1 MEVGLSFSSHLARLL
16 LDADDATDSAA
27 PLPSARPSSSSPFRP
42 SVAVIVGVLT
52 TMFSLTFLLLL
63 YAKHCKRGVGD
74 GALGVGGGPGYGGY
88 PSSGAAER
96 RHSGVDRAV
105 VESLPVF
112 RRFEPAEVLRLLPK
126 CRHCFHVECVDTWL
140 DAHSTC
146 PLCRVRVDP
155 EDVVLLPAPPPEPD
169 PYPGPDKPAEAK
181 CEEVRSGRRVSGRHS
196 TGSLQIVVQR
206 AEPAVP
212 RTRRSADA
220 TGCLELNRVRKDRLL
235 LAAAEDP
242 EGFERRFSH
251 RVVVSGDA
259 AAERWSDLRPSDLLF
274 LRSEMIITDSGRFSA
289 SRAAGASGGD
299 VVSGARCLSELAGVS
314 RIAPSRAG
322 GWASRTEEEERSV
335 MRRWLGFAAK
345 RTARWLRGP
354 PGDNGPS

>member
-1 MEVGLSFSSHLARLL
+1 
-16 LDADDATDSAA
+16 
-27 PLPSARPSSSSPFRP
+27 
-42 SVAVIVGVLT
+42 
-52 TMFSLTFLLLL
+52 MFSLTFLLLL

-74 GALGVGGGPGYGGY
+74 GALGVGVGVGGGGGGPGYGGY

-112 RRFEPAEVLRLLPK
+112 RFGSLRGQKEGLECAVCLSRFEPAEVLRLLPK

-289 SRAAGASGGD
+289 SRAAGASGGE

-322 GWASRTEEEERSV
+322 GWASRTEEERSV